1 MIYLT
6 DVDAGG
12 RTIFPQLG
20 LSASPVE
27 GDALFWFNLV
37 RKTRTFLQK
46 ILQFLFSPG
55 FLLPLRHSQLPH
67 GLPGAP
73 RQQVD
78 RKQVDQDPRAD
89 VEVPVSNRQ
98 GAIQAL
104 RQSVFAATVNCFRSY
119 CQQLM
124 IFRLSPDQSTSC

>member
-37 RKTRTFLQK
+37 RKTRTLLQN
-46 ILQFLFSPG
+46 LYNFYFPQDSSSRYDTRNYHMGCPVL
-55 FLLPLRHSQLPH
+55 H
-67 GLPGAP
+67 GNKWIANKWIKTRAQIWRYPCLI
-73 RQQVD
+73 D
-78 RKQVDQDPRAD
+78 RGPYR
-89 VEVPVSNRQ
+89 P
-98 GAIQAL
+98 
-104 RQSVFAATVNCFRSY
+104 FANPS
-119 CQQLM
+119 
-124 IFRLSPDQSTSC
+124 